1 MLFKAMPA
9 EVMAAWSH
17 AAIPDMDFQEL
28 SLTGAGPTWSIPRE
42 GDAQPAVR
50 NAPRFAHVAN
60 RRRDRRLRTRR
71 AGARARPRARVR
83 YAMAAALTPVWSL
96 ACALTS
102 LVFCL
107 QVDHDG
113 VQKANQQRSEVRH
126 SGAGSRE

>member
-50 NAPRFAHVAN
+50 NAPRFAHAPTAAV
-60 RRRDRRLRTRR
+60 TGGCGR
-71 AGARARPRARVR
+71 AARARARARVR
-83 YAMAAALTPVWSL
+83 GCDTPWP
-96 ACALTS
+96 
-102 LVFCL
+102 
-107 QVDHDG
+107 
-113 VQKANQQRSEVRH
+113 RP
-126 SGAGSRE
+126 